1 MFRSAFCCRTC
12 SDPNCSSPSDTDS
25 LSQGSSVGS
34 LGPEDDEDRNSLKNH
49 FESLASSLAEER
61 FDTDLTALRPA
72 QEKPF
77 LNPRLSIS
85 TRFLS
90 RFQDRLRSIPRGPAP
105 PECPTDTDV
114 VLMCSRVRPGRIT
127 GRISEESNSNLK
139 TGSELQMRSEP
150 SGAIGFP
157 GSTRGENGDRGS
169 VCVTAV
175 GGRAVLSSRASCGI
189 SHEPRRRAARRR
201 HTVLVLRCKKTLGD
215 VTSRTA
221 NSGAASSVTEESRL
235 AYLDISK
242 PGCCPLEEN
251 KENQQAPP
259 APPQAPPAPP
269 QAPPRSQQE
278 QSSSPQVLAT
288 PPAVTSRCAGS
299 GCSAGILDET
309 PTNPNRTLI
318 QSPAP
323 PAPPGGLKG
332 AEPGSPTDPD
342 IVAAP
347 DSSVFAPPTSSSSPM
362 SERLRP
368 QADSGTCLTD
378 EEGAEP
384 VSLQRCQQAAIALR
398 QATQRAVLLYHQVCG
413 SERSESCSVLQE
425 AAATAHRELQ
435 AVLPAPCC
443 GAPSG
448 QTQDEQTMSLL
459 EKYSELLVQMTQNK
473 LNKI

>member
-157 GSTRGENGDRGS
+157 GSTRGENGDR
-169 VCVTAV
+169 
-175 GGRAVLSSRASCGI
+175 
-189 SHEPRRRAARRR
+189 
-201 HTVLVLRCKKTLGD
+201 D

-398 QATQRAVLLYHQVCG
+398 QATQRAVLLYHQQVCG